1 MIRLTARSD
10 YNVASVLI
18 GCGQAW
24 IASSIIVVTVYGAW
38 SAGDSVVNGYT
49 LNLWDAVVLCLMGFP
64 AMVWGAAAYS
74 LPYMLFI
81 AAPTMLVCA
90 RWFGPSQRINAAVG
104 GLLGLLASV
113 FIPQAPYD
121 LVSGAFLATAACTY
135 GVMSGFYVTRT
146 MYA

>member
-1 MIRLTARSD
+1 MIRLTARPD

-24 IASSIIVVTVYGAW
+24 IASSAIVVGVYGAW
-38 SAGDSVVNGYT
+38 NAGGSLLNGYT
-49 LNLWDAVVLCLMGFP
+49 PTLWDAIVLCLMGFP
-64 AMVWGAAAYS
+64 AVVWGAAAYS
-74 LPYMLFI
+74 LPYMLLI

-90 RWFGPSQRINAAVG
+90 RWFGPSQRINAAMG
-104 GLLGLLASV
+104 GLLGLLASY

-121 LVSGAFLATAACTY
+121 LVSGTFLAISACTY